1 MSGSQNWRRFL
12 VNTLLWVL
20 VLLVKVLFDF
30 FVVLQPL
37 GTGPVRKLLLPLDSA
52 TPWTRWAEAVLAVW
66 SLWVAAAFLVFYNTG
81 LFWQLIS
88 ALYSTLFLGMRR
100 RIGHVK

>member
-1 MSGSQNWRRFL
+1 MSGSQNWSRF
-12 VNTLLWVL
+12 VINTLLWTI

-37 GTGPVRKLLLPLDSA
+37 GTGPVRMLLQPLDSSS
-52 TPWTRWAEAVLAVW
+52 PWTSWAEAVLAVW
-66 SLWVAAAFLVFYNTG
+66 SLWIAAAFLVFYDTG

-88 ALYSTLFLGMRR
+88 AVYSTLFLGMRR